1 MSYLSRRE
9 EELIETKRSQGLALQ
24 ILEVFT
30 GQSTQDLHRLNLLSS
45 VWQSVDRNILRTL
58 DDAQGKEGTA
68 KLLCELIVWK
78 ALEYW
83 LMEDGM
89 PCGQTDAEILAE
101 FKAKVAAA
109 EEAAAKPLADSPE
122 PQSEPVKVE
131 PEPQQQSTC
140 TKLPD
145 GRLQV
150 AFVRPN
156 GQVRNFIANRKRS
169 RPRTYAEIL
178 ARKTPEQQAEF
189 RRKRN
194 EIQRR
199 SRERLKLA
207 KAALVPG
214 S

>member
-9 EELIETKRSQGLALQ
+9 EELIETKRSQALALQ

-122 PQSEPVKVE
+122 PQSKPVKVE
-131 PEPQQQSTC
+131 PELEQQSTC

-169 RPRTYAEIL
+169 RPRTYQQIM

>member
-9 EELIETKRSQGLALQ
+9 EELIETKRSQALALQ
-24 ILEVFT
+24 LLEVFT
-30 GQSTQDLHRLNLLSS
+30 GQSTQDLHRLNLLSGL
-45 VWQSVDRNILRTL
+45 WQNVDKNILRTL
-58 DDAQGKEGTA
+58 DGAQGKEGTA

-122 PQSEPVKVE
+122 PQSKPVKVE
-131 PEPQQQSTC
+131 PSPE
-140 TKLPD
+140 
-145 GRLQV
+145 V
-150 AFVRPN
+150 A
-156 GQVRNFIANRKRS
+156 
-169 RPRTYAEIL
+169 
-178 ARKTPEQQAEF
+178 
-189 RRKRN
+189 
-194 EIQRR
+194 QRR
-199 SRERLKLA
+199 AKMRDKQRRYRANIKAKL
-207 KAALVPG
+207 ALVPG

>member
-9 EELIETKRSQGLALQ
+9 EELIETKRSQALALQ

-78 ALEYW
+78 ALDYW
-83 LMEDGM
+83 LMEDGT

-101 FKAKVAAA
+101 FKAKVAGAA
-109 EEAAAKPLADSPE
+109 EEEANPE
-122 PQSEPVKVE
+122 PQSKPVKVE
-131 PEPQQQSTC
+131 PEPEPQSTC

-156 GQVRNFIANRKRS
+156 GQVRNFIANRMRS

-189 RRKRN
+189 RRKRRD
-194 EIQRR
+194 IQRIYR
-199 SRERLKLA
+199 ASRKL
-207 KAALVPG
+207 ALVPN

>member
-9 EELIETKRSQGLALQ
+9 EELLETKRSQALALRL
-24 ILEVFT
+24 LEVFT
-30 GQSTQDLHRLNLLSS
+30 QESTLDLQRLNLLST

-58 DDAQGKEGTA
+58 DGAQGREGTV

-83 LMEDGM
+83 LMEDGT
-89 PCGQTDAEILAE
+89 PSGQTDAEILAE
-101 FKAKVAAA
+101 FKAKVAAGAA
-109 EEAAAKPLADSPE
+109 EEANPE

-131 PEPQQQSTC
+131 PEPEPQSTC

-156 GQVRNFIANRKRS
+156 GQVRNFIACRKRS
-169 RPRTYAEIL
+169 RPRTYQQIM
-178 ARKTPEQQAEF
+178 ARKTPQQQAEF

-194 EIQRR
+194 ELQRR
-199 SRERLKLA
+199 SRERRKLA
-207 KAALVPG
+207 KAVLIPG

>member
-9 EELIETKRSQGLALQ
+9 EELIETKRSQALALQ

-45 VWQSVDRNILRTL
+45 VWQSVDKNILRTL

-83 LMEDGM
+83 LMEDGT

-109 EEAAAKPLADSPE
+109 AEANPE
-122 PQSEPVKVE
+122 PQSEPKPVADE
-131 PEPQQQSTC
+131 PEPQSTC
-140 TKLPD
+140 TTLPD

-156 GQVRNFIANRKRS
+156 GQVRNFIANRQRS
-169 RPRTYAEIL
+169 RPRTYQQIM

-194 EIQRR
+194 ELQRR
-199 SRERLKLA
+199 SRERLRLA

>member
-9 EELIETKRSQGLALQ
+9 EELIETKRNQALALQ

-30 GQSTQDLHRLNLLSS
+30 TQSTQDLRRLELLSS

-58 DDAQGKEGTA
+58 DDAQGREGTA

-109 EEAAAKPLADSPE
+109 AEAAVEPLADSPE
-122 PQSEPVKVE
+122 PEPKQ
-131 PEPQQQSTC
+131 PQ
-140 TKLPD
+140 P
-145 GRLQV
+145 V
-150 AFVRPN
+150 ADKAKIEAGNLGHYLRQATGP
-156 GQVRNFIANRKRS
+156 S
-169 RPRTYAEIL
+169 RPL
-178 ARKTPEQQAEF
+178 AGAPKPTATALSCEADSHCRLFQRVTLVRLRFVKKTRPAPTVGACLPE
-189 RRKRN
+189 
-194 EIQRR
+194 
-199 SRERLKLA
+199 
-207 KAALVPG
+207 
-214 S
+214 

>member
-9 EELIETKRSQGLALQ
+9 EELIETKRSQALALQ

-30 GQSTQDLHRLNLLSS
+30 GQSTQDLHRLNLLSGL
-45 VWQSVDRNILRTL
+45 WQNILRTL
-58 DDAQGKEGTA
+58 DGAQGKEGTA

-109 EEAAAKPLADSPE
+109 EQEEANPE
-122 PQSEPVKVE
+122 PQSEP
-131 PEPQQQSTC
+131 QSTC

-156 GQVRNFIANRKRS
+156 GQVRNFTASRKRS
-169 RPRTYAEIL
+169 RPRTYQQIM
-178 ARKTPEQQAEF
+178 ARKTPQQQAEF
-189 RRKRN
+189 RRKRRD
-194 EIQRR
+194 IQRIYR
-199 SRERLKLA
+199 ASRKL
-207 KAALVPG
+207 ALVPN

>member
-9 EELIETKRSQGLALQ
+9 EELIETKRSQALALQ

-30 GQSTQDLHRLNLLSS
+30 TQRTQDLRRVELLSS

-109 EEAAAKPLADSPE
+109 AANPE

-131 PEPQQQSTC
+131 PEPQHQSTC

-156 GQVRNFIANRKRS
+156 GLVRDFVANRKRS

-178 ARKTPEQQAEF
+178 ARKTPQQKVEF
-189 RRKRN
+189 RRKRRD
-194 EIQRR
+194 IQRIYR
-199 SRERLKLA
+199 ASRKL
-207 KAALVPG
+207 ALVPG

>member
-9 EELIETKRSQGLALQ
+9 EELIETKRSQALALQ

-30 GQSTQDLHRLNLLSS
+30 GQSTQDLHRLNLLSGL
-45 VWQSVDRNILRTL
+45 WQDVDKNILRTL
-58 DDAQGKEGTA
+58 DGAQGREGTA

-109 EEAAAKPLADSPE
+109 AEEANPE

-131 PEPQQQSTC
+131 PEPQPHSTC

-169 RPRTYAEIL
+169 RPRTYQQIM

-189 RRKRN
+189 RRKRRD
-194 EIQRR
+194 IQRIYR
-199 SRERLKLA
+199 ASRKL
-207 KAALVPG
+207 ALVPN